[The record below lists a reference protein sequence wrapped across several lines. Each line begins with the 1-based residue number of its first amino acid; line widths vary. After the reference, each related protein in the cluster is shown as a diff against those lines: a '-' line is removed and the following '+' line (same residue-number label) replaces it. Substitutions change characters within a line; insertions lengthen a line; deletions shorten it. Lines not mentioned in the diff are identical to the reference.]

1 MESTERGRKDPKDCA
16 GLSPK
21 DMCAVLAEWGKEL
34 ETWDL
39 KVQKEFIK
47 LQKLYDAV
55 CSLERQVYYGVTINK
70 GLICDKNGPIGAG
83 PPTDPVGTPPKPP
96 FK

>member
-1 MESTERGRKDPKDCA
+1 MESTEQGPKFPKNCA
-16 GLSPK
+16 DLDAK
-21 DMCAVLAEWGKEL
+21 QMCAALAEWGQEM

-70 GLICDKNGPIGAG
+70 GSICDKTGPIGSG